1 MEEYIY
7 EHKPSGADHMGKPV
21 ELPTLVQREEIVRCR
36 DCKHFCEDRHD
47 TSIGWVS
54 VFVCNSEQWSTA
66 SLMPSHKVK
75 PDGFCAW
82 AERNEGGDE

>member
-1 MEEYIY
+1 MSEHIY

-36 DCKHFCEDRHD
+36 DCKDYRESDETCH
-47 TSIGWVS
+47 SW
-54 VFVCNSEQWSTA
+54 QWHNWDA
-66 SLMPSHKVK
+66 AIEVE

-82 AERNEGGDE
+82 GECRNKNT

>member
-1 MEEYIY
+1 MSEYIY

-36 DCKHFCEDRHD
+36 DCTRY
-47 TSIGWVS
+47 
-54 VFVCNSEQWSTA
+54 SEQEPGGEIGLCNLGLEDLGLLS
-66 SLMPSHKVK
+66 VVE

-82 AERNEGGDE
+82 GKRVSE